1 MDETKSLSNTISH
14 ITSYN
19 LTTVETC
26 TPAGSYVS
34 EHSEYDEEE
43 DSFLTD
49 SNSGQLITISSVA
62 KSHDNGGEDS
72 LKSTTETTDDKTTIS
87 GSLHS
92 ASSNNDLD
100 DCKEKSDGTVTEVHY
115 SEGFEDLSPKLA
127 NASSGFKYSDDFM
140 TQQDEFSDHSK
151 PQQSDKP
158 VIDNASS
165 SYSSD
170 FHSHKDEI
178 HSKNSEQLR
187 ELPPTATLE
196 GSSPA
201 YCSDFDDVSKSSRI
215 DQSDSSQ
222 TQSDAQYSSDFDTT
236 AEDYRPGSS
245 PSDTISYR
253 YTSDEFEDSEY
264 SSQDSDSNNSES
276 YSLGIQDAAPTQDQL
291 EHELLYCKAA
301 RRILEGKVTKSKTA
315 ASLKTAPGN
324 INQGSLQLGG
334 HGAPP
339 NSFEIPPYQNVT
351 KFICSLYIIITKMRL
366 ALRAFLSNYVDH
378 KTLPKSPKTL
388 KIWREP

>member
-19 LTTVETC
+19 STTVETC

-49 SNSGQLITISSVA
+49 SNSGQLITISSMA
-62 KSHDNGGEDS
+62 KSHDYGGEAS
-72 LKSTTETTDDKTTIS
+72 SKSVSETTDDKTTIS

-100 DCKEKSDGTVTEVHY
+100 GGNEKFDGTVTEVDC
-115 SEGFEDLSPKLA
+115 SEGFEAASPKLV
-127 NASSGFKYSDDFM
+127 NASSGSKYSDDF
-140 TQQDEFSDHSK
+140 TSQQDEFSDHSK
-151 PQQSDKP
+151 PPQSAQSGL
-158 VIDNASS
+158 DNASTL
-165 SYSSD
+165 YSSD
-170 FHSHKDEI
+170 FYSKNDEI
-178 HSKNSEQLR
+178 NSKRSEQHK
-187 ELPPTATLE
+187 EVHPTDTLE

-201 YCSDFDDVSKSSRI
+201 YSSDFDDVSKSSRI

-222 TQSDAQYSSDFDTT
+222 TQSDAQYSSDFDASTK
-236 AEDYRPGSS
+236 DFRPSSS

-253 YTSDEFEDSEY
+253 YTSDEFEGSEY

-276 YSLGIQDAAPTQDQL
+276 YSLGVHDAAPTQEQL
-291 EHELLYCKAA
+291 EQELLYCKAA
-301 RRILEGKVTKSKTA
+301 RRILEGKTTKSKSA
-315 ASLKTAPGN
+315 ASLKKAPGN
-324 INQGSLQLGG
+324 INQGSLQLGW

-366 ALRAFLSNYVDH
+366 ALRTFLSNYVDH
-378 KTLPKSPKTL
+378 KTFA
-388 KIWREP
+388 KIT

>member
-19 LTTVETC
+19 STTVETC

-49 SNSGQLITISSVA
+49 SNSGQLITISSMA
-62 KSHDNGGEDS
+62 KSHDYGGEAS
-72 LKSTTETTDDKTTIS
+72 SKSVSETTDDNTTIS
-87 GSLHS
+87 
-92 ASSNNDLD
+92 D
-100 DCKEKSDGTVTEVHY
+100 
-115 SEGFEDLSPKLA
+115 
-127 NASSGFKYSDDFM
+127 SDDFM

-187 ELPPTATLE
+187 ELPPTDKLE
-196 GSSPA
+196 GLSPA
-201 YCSDFDDVSKSSRI
+201 YSSDFDDVSKSSRI

-222 TQSDAQYSSDFDTT
+222 TQSDAQYSSDFDASTK
-236 AEDYRPGSS
+236 DFRPSSS

-253 YTSDEFEDSEY
+253 YTSDEFEGSEY

-276 YSLGIQDAAPTQDQL
+276 YSLGVHDAAPTQEQL
-291 EHELLYCKAA
+291 EQELLYCKAA
-301 RRILEGKVTKSKTA
+301 RRILEGKTTKSKSA
-315 ASLKTAPGN
+315 ASLKKAPGN

-351 KFICSLYIIITKMRL
+351 KFICS
-366 ALRAFLSNYVDH
+366 
-378 KTLPKSPKTL
+378 
-388 KIWREP
+388 

>member
-19 LTTVETC
+19 STTVETC

-100 DCKEKSDGTVTEVHY
+100 DCKEKSDGTVTEVDY
-115 SEGFEDLSPKLA
+115 SERFEASSPKLMK
-127 NASSGFKYSDDFM
+127 ASSGSKHSDDFN
-140 TQQDEFSDHSK
+140 QQDEFSDHSK
-151 PQQSDKP
+151 PPQSAQSGL
-158 VIDNASS
+158 DNASS

-187 ELPPTATLE
+187 ELPPTDKLE
-196 GSSPA
+196 GLSPA
-201 YCSDFDDVSKSSRI
+201 YSSDFDDVSKSSRI

-222 TQSDAQYSSDFDTT
+222 TQSDAQYSSDFDASTK
-236 AEDYRPGSS
+236 DFRPSSS

-253 YTSDEFEDSEY
+253 YTSDEFEGSEY

-276 YSLGIQDAAPTQDQL
+276 YSLGVHDAAPTQEQL
-291 EHELLYCKAA
+291 EQELLYCKAA
-301 RRILEGKVTKSKTA
+301 RRILEGKTTKSKSA
-315 ASLKTAPGN
+315 ASLKKAPGN

-351 KFICSLYIIITKMRL
+351 KFICS
-366 ALRAFLSNYVDH
+366 
-378 KTLPKSPKTL
+378 
-388 KIWREP
+388 